1 LAEVKGKSA
10 KVTTL
15 QTELDELKG
24 SSASDMKNALDNL
37 KTDLEAKHQEE
48 MDNLIQT
55 YESEISVLRKSHE
68 TQLSELKAALE
79 AERAKLEDLSIYDEL
94 RMIKSEFEKS
104 KREHERDL
112 DKRIY
117 DAANEAAAAAEA
129 HTRAIMG
136 DEIRSLQTSHT
147 ATLSTMHVQHQEE
160 LARLR
165 EESEAEK
172 NKAVE
177 QAIAEIKNETH
188 EIKERASGDMKTLSD
203 AHSAKTASLESEIA
217 ETKAAKQAA
226 EEKAQ
231 KVVEYEHQLEEQSKE
246 LTDAKLE
253 LEEARKKIK
262 SLKRAK

>member
-1 LAEVKGKSA
+1 LSAEAEAKAA

-15 QTELDELKG
+15 QTELDELKVSG
-24 SSASDMKNALDNL
+24 ASDLKNALDNL
-37 KTDLEAKHQEE
+37 KTELEAKHQEV
-48 MDNLIQT
+48 MDNLMQT
-55 YESEISVLRKSHE
+55 YESEMSALRESHD
-68 TQLSELKAALE
+68 TQLSELTARLE
-79 AERAKLEDLSIYDEL
+79 GLSIHDEL
-94 RMIKSEFEKS
+94 RMIKLDF
-104 KREHERDL
+104 ERDL
-112 DKRIY
+112 EKRIK
-117 DAANEAAAAAEA
+117 DAENEAAAAAA
-129 HTRAIMG
+129 IHTRAIMG

-147 ATLSTMHVQHQEE
+147 VTLSNMHAEHQKE
-160 LARLR
+160 LAKLR

-172 NKAVE
+172 KKAVE

-231 KVVEYEHQLEEQSKE
+231 KAVEYEQQLEEQSKE

-253 LEEARKKIK
+253 LDEARRKIQA
-262 SLKRAK
+262 LKRAK